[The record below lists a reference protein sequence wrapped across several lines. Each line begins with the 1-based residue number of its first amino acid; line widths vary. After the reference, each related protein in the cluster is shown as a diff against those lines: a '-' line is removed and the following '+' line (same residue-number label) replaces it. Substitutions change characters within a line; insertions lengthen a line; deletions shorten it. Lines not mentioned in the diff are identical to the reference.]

1 MEKQD
6 KQSEGL
12 KLLKDIRTINRQIE
26 ELQELID
33 AVYTSLTNAT
43 VKPKEIQVQTSLPAD
58 PMADKVAMVVE
69 YQKTLEDYQQQ
80 LVGRKICA
88 IKIVQQMNVDN
99 QQLILLRYFKGW
111 SIEAIGDNVGYTYR
125 WAWEKIHQAEEEF
138 ISLYEKA
145 NDV

>member
-1 MEKQD
+1 MMEKQD

-80 LVGRKICA
+80 LVGRKIRA

-99 QQLILLRYFKGW
+99 QQLILLRYFKGL

-138 ISLYEKA
+138 ISIYEKTT
-145 NDV
+145 

>member
-69 YQKTLEDYQQQ
+69 YQKTLEDYQLS
-80 LVGRKICA
+80 LVEKQMMANTGEGLRETEQRVRKSTVLTEG
-88 IKIVQQMNVDN
+88 KN
-99 QQLILLRYFKGW
+99 
-111 SIEAIGDNVGYTYR
+111 
-125 WAWEKIHQAEEEF
+125 
-138 ISLYEKA
+138 
-145 NDV
+145 

>member
-80 LVGRKICA
+80 LVGRKIRA

-99 QQLILLRYFKGW
+99 QQLILLRYFKGL

>member
-99 QQLILLRYFKGW
+99 QQLILLRYFKGC

-138 ISLYEKA
+138 ISLYEKN